1 MRATL
6 TLTREEI
13 MISAAEAL
21 ISVGVGRDMITVDKL
36 DQIADLW
43 PEITKKDPTVT
54 SANWMDDNTFIMTV
68 NVPTSMKQ
76 KDLETLL
83 STTENGD
90 EFFCNPALQVTG
102 RSIFQVLM
110 EKKGED
116 QK

>member
-54 SANWMDDNTFIMTV
+54 SANWVDDNTFVMTV

-76 KDLETLL
+76 SDLVALLNATET
-83 STTENGD
+83 D
-90 EFFCNPALQVTG
+90 EPIYNPAMQVTG

-110 EKKGED
+110 EKKGD

>member
-1 MRATL
+1 MKATV
-6 TLTREEI
+6 TLTREEV
-13 MISAAEAL
+13 MTSAAEAL
-21 ISVGVGRDMITVDKL
+21 ISVGVSRDMITVDKL

-54 SANWMDDNTFIMTV
+54 SANWMDDTFVMTV
-68 NVPTSMKQ
+68 NVSTSMKQ

-83 STTENGD
+83 SATENGD
-90 EFFCNPALQVTG
+90 EFVCNPALQVTG

>member
-21 ISVGVGRDMITVDKL
+21 ISVGVSRDMITVDKL
-36 DQIADLW
+36 DQISDLW
-43 PEITKKDPTVT
+43 PEIAKKDPTVT
-54 SANWMDDNTFIMTV
+54 SANWMDDNTFTMTV
-68 NVPTSMKQ
+68 NIPTFMKQ

-90 EFFCNPALQVTG
+90 EFVCNPSLQVTG

-110 EKKGED
+110 EKKGD

>member
-21 ISVGVGRDMITVDKL
+21 VSVGVSRDMITVDKL
-36 DQIADLW
+36 DQISDLW
-43 PEITKKDPTVT
+43 PEIAKKDPTVT
-54 SANWMDDNTFIMTV
+54 SANWMDDNTFTMTV
-68 NVPTSMKQ
+68 NIPTFMKQ

-90 EFFCNPALQVTG
+90 EFVCNPALQVTG

-110 EKKGED
+110 EKKGD